1 MRKDEKMMLHHT
13 LEYPGDERHGGS
25 NGKKHPLSRCSVGMV
40 VTILRVTST
49 GAAAAAAVGFFV
61 MRIVFVVVIA
71 AAMVVAATFLL
82 VRGRCSGIFFMMT
95 VTMLIHNSEN
105 V

>member
-1 MRKDEKMMLHHT
+1 MLYQA

-40 VTILRVTST
+40 VTVLRVTST
-49 GAAAAAAVGFFV
+49 GAAAAVGFFV
-61 MRIVFVVVIA
+61 MRIMFIVVIA
-71 AAMVVAATFLL
+71 TAMVVAATFLL
-82 VRGRCSGIFFMMT
+82 VRGRCSSIFFMMR

>member
-1 MRKDEKMMLHHT
+1 MMLYQA

-40 VTILRVTST
+40 VTVLRVTST
-49 GAAAAAAVGFFV
+49 GAAAAVGFFV
-61 MRIVFVVVIA
+61 MRIMFIVVIA
-71 AAMVVAATFLL
+71 TAMVVAATFLL
-82 VRGRCSGIFFMMT
+82 VRGRCSSIFFMMR